1 MYFKLAAPRWPRF
14 DDYKEIFTLG
24 DLTDYMLLTSGKEFS
39 TSLTCYTFFVSSIS
53 GAVYIFFHNA
63 NGVRWNQTT
72 EFSKTKNGTSLRPS
86 LHGSGQIFERKKTC
100 MVYTGPAGTMQVF
113 ERQTVLQSATGFPR
127 FRINEVSVNRL
138 VVCFFFSRAHSLFF
152 FLPKQ
157 LYDLPNGA
165 HLSPAPQSTSLQ
177 GSEDLQKT

>member
-86 LHGSGQIFERKKTC
+86 LHGSGQIFELKKLAW
-100 MVYTGPAGTMQVF
+100 YTQDPREPCKSLNGKQCCN
-113 ERQTVLQSATGFPR
+113 LQQDFHG
-127 FRINEVSVNRL
+127 SV
-138 VVCFFFSRAHSLFF
+138 
-152 FLPKQ
+152 
-157 LYDLPNGA
+157 
-165 HLSPAPQSTSLQ
+165 
-177 GSEDLQKT
+177 